1 MAVIT
6 RGVIHSY
13 GVAMKIIED
22 TDISTYIRKKLFSVT
37 DTDENKRVYVIQ
49 SKKYKQKKIDLDAV
63 NNISKFVD
71 GVEWFMVD
79 SVDRNGDITDDID
92 PCGLMFDDG
101 IYCVYGTIY
110 LFKTQKQRDYVFR
123 YITTGKNN

>member
-1 MAVIT
+1 
-6 RGVIHSY
+6 
-13 GVAMKIIED
+13 
-22 TDISTYIRKKLFSVT
+22 
-37 DTDENKRVYVIQ
+37 
-49 SKKYKQKKIDLDAV
+49 LDAV

-71 GVEWFMVD
+71 GVEWFMALH

-110 LFKTQKQRDYVFR
+110 LFKTQNSE
-123 YITTGKNN
+123 TTF

>member
-1 MAVIT
+1 
-6 RGVIHSY
+6 
-13 GVAMKIIED
+13 
-22 TDISTYIRKKLFSVT
+22 
-37 DTDENKRVYVIQ
+37 
-49 SKKYKQKKIDLDAV
+49 LDAV

-71 GVEWFMVD
+71 GVEWFMVALH